1 VAETVAEL
9 KVPVYYGTE
18 VTGFAQDD
26 TGVDVA
32 LSDGHS
38 LRAEY
43 LVGCDGGRSLIRRGA
58 GIEFPGWEPT
68 TSALLAEVEMSEEP
82 ELGIRGTPSGMHALG
97 KVEYEIKDGEAVYTP
112 GGTVG
117 VMLTE
122 SQVGTSEPTPRIGL
136 ASTKAILAARPH
148 VSDCPRGERCPTTR
162 GIVRCPARPSRSSAT
177 TSG

>member
-82 ELGIRGTPSGMHALG
+82 ELGIRGTPSGMHAW
-97 KVEYEIKDGEAVYTP
+97 A
-112 GGTVG
+112 
-117 VMLTE
+117 
-122 SQVGTSEPTPRIGL
+122 
-136 ASTKAILAARPH
+136 
-148 VSDCPRGERCPTTR
+148 
-162 GIVRCPARPSRSSAT
+162 RSSTRSRTARWS
-177 TSG
+177 TSQGGRSGSC